1 MNILVGTCFQSNR
14 MFGTKYL
21 KTNCMPK
28 TIEYKKKKKKKR
40 TEQKIIELN
49 YAETEIYPSKVKTCS
64 FCFCLFVLS

>member
-28 TIEYKKKKKKKR
+28 TIEYKKKKKKKKNR
-40 TEQKIIELN
+40 
-49 YAETEIYPSKVKTCS
+49 AENNRIKLCRNRNISK
-64 FCFCLFVLS
+64 